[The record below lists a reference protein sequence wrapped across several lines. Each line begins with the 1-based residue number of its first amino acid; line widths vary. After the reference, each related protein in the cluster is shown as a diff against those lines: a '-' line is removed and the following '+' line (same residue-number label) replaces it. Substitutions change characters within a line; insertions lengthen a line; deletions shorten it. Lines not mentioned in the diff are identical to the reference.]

1 MAELQEDTLI
11 VTQKRGNVAVEL
23 IAGSVGGASQVLVG
37 QPLDTLK
44 TRAQTSPPG
53 MFKNTWDIFRQTVAK
68 EGFFALYKGMASPL
82 LGIAAVNSLLFTA
95 YGVTRRII
103 SPYPDLTMG
112 QIAMAGAGAGAIN
125 AVLAS
130 PVELFKIKMQGQV
143 MLPTDKT
150 ILQYGG
156 ADDKKLGAVVKDTYR
171 QWGFKNGIMRG
182 YWVTVAREI
191 PAYAGFY
198 TGYEFT
204 KRRLEKQTSGP
215 FGPGSMLTYVTAGA
229 TGGICYW
236 LACYPLDVVKSKVQ
250 LAARPP
256 TPGGLGYIGREM
268 AEIVR
273 QGGVQAL
280 FRGIAPS
287 LIRSVPAAGSTFLAF
302 EVTKNFIIEKNLL

>member
-1 MAELQEDTLI
+1 MSSIQEDEL
-11 VTQKRGNVAVEL
+11 VVAEKQRGNVAVEL
-23 IAGSVGGASQVLVG
+23 IAGSVGGACQVLVG
-37 QPLDTLK
+37 Q
-44 TRAQTSPPG
+44 RAQTSPPG
-53 MFKNTWDIFRQTVAK
+53 MFKNTWDIARQTVAK
-68 EGFFALYKGMASPL
+68 EGFLALYKGMASPL

-95 YGVTRRII
+95 YGVTRRLI
-103 SPYPDLTMG
+103 SPYPELTMG
-112 QIAMAGAGAGAIN
+112 QIAIAGAGAGAIN
-125 AVLAS
+125 AILAS
-130 PVELFKIKMQGQV
+130 P
-143 MLPTDKT
+143 
-150 ILQYGG
+150 YGG
-156 ADDKKLGAVVKDTYR
+156 AGDKKLGAVVRDTYR
-171 QWGFKNGIMRG
+171 QWGLKNGIMRG

-215 FGPGSMLTYVTAGA
+215 FGPGSMFTYVTAGA

-256 TPGGLGYIGREM
+256 SPGGLGYIGREM

-287 LIRSVPAAGSTFLAF
+287 LIRSVPAAGSTFLAY

>member
-1 MAELQEDTLI
+1 MSDIQERNL
-11 VTQKRGNVAVEL
+11 VAAQKRGNVAVEL
-23 IAGSVGGASQVLVG
+23 IAGSVGGAAQVLVG

-53 MFKNTWDIFRQTVAK
+53 MFKNTWDILRQTVAK
-68 EGFFALYKGMASPL
+68 EGVLALYKGMASPL

-103 SPYPDLTMG
+103 SPYPDLTLG
-112 QIAMAGAGAGAIN
+112 QVAVAGAGAGAIN

-130 PVELFKIKMQGQV
+130 PVELFKIKMQGQ
-143 MLPTDKT
+143 
-150 ILQYGG
+150 YGG
-156 ADDKKLGAVVKDTYR
+156 ASDKKLGAVVKDTYR
-171 QWGFKNGIMRG
+171 QWGFRNGIMRG

-256 TPGGLGYIGREM
+256 FPGGLGYIGREM

-302 EVTKNFIIEKNLL
+302 EVTKNYIIEKDLL